1 MNNLLDYTLE
11 ELQGWM
17 KENNESAFRAK
28 QIISWIYK
36 GVTDFEGMRNIPKT
50 LITKMKENFTIDLP
64 EIVEV
69 YKSEIDGT
77 EKFLLAFKD
86 GNLIESVLMR
96 YKHGNSI
103 CISTQVGC
111 RMGCKFCASTIEG
124 RVRNLTCGEILSE
137 VIVVQNYIKERIS
150 NIVLM
155 GSGEPLDNYDNVVKF
170 LKVVSADYGLNIG
183 QRHITLSTC
192 GIVPKIYE
200 LADQEFS
207 VTLAIS
213 LHAFSDEKRKE
224 IMPIAN
230 KYTINEILESCRY
243 YLKKTNRRITFEYA
257 LVKDVNDGKEDAKAL
272 GKLLKGMLCHV
283 NLIPVNEIKENSF
296 KRSSKKTI
304 DDFSEILKNHGIE
317 VTTRREMGSD
327 INAACGQLRRS
338 YMNTQRKGRQ

>member
-1 MNNLLDYTLE
+1 MNNLLDYTLD
-11 ELQGWM
+11 ELKVWM
-17 KENNESAFRAK
+17 SENGESAFRGK
-28 QIISWIYK
+28 QILSWIYK
-36 GVTDFEGMRNIPKT
+36 GVMDFKGMKNIPKS
-50 LITKMKENFTIDLP
+50 LISKLEENFTITMP

-69 YKSEIDGT
+69 YKSELDGT
-77 EKFLLAFKD
+77 EKFLLGFSD

-124 RVRNLTCGEILSE
+124 RVRNLTTGEILSE
-137 VIVVQNYIKERIS
+137 VIAVQNYIGERIS

-170 LKVVSADYGLNIG
+170 LEIVSADYGLNIG

-200 LADQEFS
+200 LADKELS
-207 VTLAIS
+207 ITLAIS

-230 KYTINEILESCRY
+230 KYTISELLEACRY
-243 YLKKTNRRITFEYA
+243 YLNKTKRRITFEYA
-257 LVKDVNDGKEDAKAL
+257 LVKDVNDGMEDAKAL
-272 GKLLKGMLCHV
+272 GKLLSGMLCHV

-296 KRSSKKTI
+296 KRSSKKSI
-304 DDFSEILKNHGIE
+304 EDFSEILRNNGIE

-338 YMNTQRKGRQ
+338 YIETQKIGGE

>member
-11 ELQGWM
+11 ELKVWM
-17 KENNESAFRAK
+17 TENGESAFRGK
-28 QIISWIYK
+28 QILSWIYK
-36 GVTDFEGMRNIPKT
+36 GIMDFDGMKNIPKS
-50 LITKMKENFTIDLP
+50 LIDKLKENFIIIMP

-69 YKSEIDGT
+69 YKSELDGT
-77 EKFLLAFKD
+77 EKFLLAFPD
-86 GNLIESVLMR
+86 GNLIESVLMK

-124 RVRNLTCGEILSE
+124 RVRNLTTGEILSE
-137 VIVVQNYIKERIS
+137 VIAVQNYIGERIS

-170 LKVVSADYGLNIG
+170 LEVVSADYGLNIG

-200 LADQEFS
+200 LADKELS
-207 VTLAIS
+207 ITLAIS
-213 LHAFSDEKRKE
+213 LHAFNDEKRKE

-230 KYTINEILESCRY
+230 KYSISELLDACKY

-257 LVKDVNDGKEDAKAL
+257 LVKDVNDSKEDAKAL
-272 GKLLKGMLCHV
+272 GKLLTGMLCHV
-283 NLIPVNEIKENSF
+283 NLIPVNEIKENTF

-304 DDFSEILKNHGIE
+304 EDFSEILKNSGIE

-338 YMNTQRKGRQ
+338 YIETQKIGGE

>member
-1 MNNLLDYTLE
+1 MNNLLDYTLD
-11 ELQGWM
+11 ELKVWM
-17 KENNESAFRAK
+17 SENGESAFRGK
-28 QIISWIYK
+28 QILSWIYK
-36 GVTDFEGMRNIPKT
+36 GVMDFKDMKNIPKS
-50 LITKMKENFTIDLP
+50 LIKKLEENFTIIMP

-69 YKSEIDGT
+69 YKSELDGT
-77 EKFLLAFKD
+77 EKFLLGFSD

-124 RVRNLTCGEILSE
+124 RVRNLTTGEILSE
-137 VIVVQNYIKERIS
+137 VIAVQNYIGERIS

-155 GSGEPLDNYDNVVKF
+155 GSGEPLDNYDNVIKF
-170 LKVVSADYGLNIG
+170 LEVVSADYGLNIG

-200 LADQEFS
+200 LADKELS
-207 VTLAIS
+207 ITLAIS
-213 LHAFSDEKRKE
+213 LHAFSDDKRKE

-230 KYTINEILESCRY
+230 KYAISELLEACKY
-243 YLKKTNRRITFEYA
+243 YLNKTNRRITFEYA
-257 LVKDVNDGKEDAKAL
+257 LVKGVNDGVEDAKAL
-272 GKLLKGMLCHV
+272 GKLLRGMLCHV
-283 NLIPVNEIKENSF
+283 NLIPVNEIKENTF
-296 KRSSKKTI
+296 KRSSKKAI
-304 DDFSEILKNHGIE
+304 DDFSEILKNQGIE

-338 YMNTQRKGRQ
+338 YIKTQKIGGE

>member
-1 MNNLLDYTLE
+1 MNNLLDYTLD
-11 ELQGWM
+11 ELKVWM
-17 KENNESAFRAK
+17 SENGESTFRGK
-28 QIISWIYK
+28 QILSWIYK
-36 GVTDFEGMRNIPKT
+36 GVMDFKGMKNIPKS
-50 LITKMKENFTIDLP
+50 LINKLEENFTIIMP

-69 YKSEIDGT
+69 YKSELDGT
-77 EKFLLAFKD
+77 EKFLLGFSD

-124 RVRNLTCGEILSE
+124 RVRNLTTGEMLSE
-137 VIVVQNYIKERIS
+137 VIAVQNYIGERIS

-155 GSGEPLDNYDNVVKF
+155 GSGEPLDNYDNVIKF
-170 LKVVSADYGLNIG
+170 LEMVSADYGLNIG

-200 LADQEFS
+200 LADKELS
-207 VTLAIS
+207 ITLAIS
-213 LHAFSDEKRKE
+213 LHAFSDDKRKE

-230 KYTINEILESCRY
+230 KYAISELLEACKY
-243 YLKKTNRRITFEYA
+243 YLNKTNRRITFEYA
-257 LVKDVNDGKEDAKAL
+257 LVKGVNDGVEDAKAL

-283 NLIPVNEIKENSF
+283 NLIPVNEIKENTF
-296 KRSSKKTI
+296 KRSSKKAI

-338 YMNTQRKGRQ
+338 YIKTQKIGGE

>member
-1 MNNLLDYTLE
+1 MDNLLNYTLE
-11 ELQGWM
+11 ELKVWM
-17 KENNESAFRAK
+17 QENGESAFRGK
-28 QIISWIYK
+28 QILTWIYK
-36 GVTDFEGMRNIPKT
+36 GINQFDGMKNIPKS
-50 LITKMKENFTIDLP
+50 LVAKLNENFTIDLP
-64 EIVEV
+64 KVIEI
-69 YKSEIDGT
+69 YKSDIDGT
-77 EKFLLAFKD
+77 EKFLLGFKD
-86 GNLIESVLMR
+86 GNLIEAVLMK

-111 RMGCKFCASTIEG
+111 RMGCKFCASTLEG
-124 RVRNLTCGEILSE
+124 RIRNLTAGEILSQ
-137 VIVVQNYIKERIS
+137 ILVVQNHIGERIS

-170 LKVVSADYGLNIG
+170 LEVVSAEYGLNIG

-200 LADQEFS
+200 LADKEFS
-207 VTLAIS
+207 ITLAIS

-230 KYTINEILESCRY
+230 KYSINEILEACRY
-243 YLKKTNRRITFEYA
+243 YINKTNRRITFEYA
-257 LVKDVNDGKEDAKAL
+257 LVKEVNDGREDAKAL

-296 KRSSKKTI
+296 KRSSKKAI
-304 DDFSEILKNHGIE
+304 EDFSEILKSFGIE

-338 YMNTQRKGRQ
+338 YMETQEMREE